1 MVKDVTNSAKDVH
14 DFWYNSDPIHP
25 SGWYNSKVNKED
37 NSYNQLVD
45 YQVSKM
51 KTNERKSFDE
61 LYEEFKS
68 KSIDDQ
74 VNNLKELGRKLVS
87 QIDGIVD
94 KLDVILEEDNY
105 PDNGILEDGQLPE
118 ESYNNEFEITVDPL
132 THKVIYNTELNEYKV
147 VRR

>member
-1 MVKDVTNSAKDVH
+1 MTTNYS
-14 DFWYNSDPIHP
+14 
-25 SGWYNSKVNKED
+25 
-37 NSYNQLVD
+37 QLVD
-45 YQVSKM
+45 YQVSQM

-61 LYEEFKS
+61 LYEEYSS

-94 KLDVILEEDNY
+94 KLNVIIEDIEE
-105 PDNGILEDGQLPE
+105 E
-118 ESYNNEFEITVDPL
+118 ESNNKEFEITVDPL

-147 VRR
+147 VRRED

>member
-1 MVKDVTNSAKDVH
+1 MTK
-14 DFWYNSDPIHP
+14 YN
-25 SGWYNSKVNKED
+25 E
-37 NSYNQLVD
+37 LVD
-45 YQVSKM
+45 YQVSQM

-61 LYEEFKS
+61 LYEEFSS

-118 ESYNNEFEITVDPL
+118 ESYNN
-132 THKVIYNTELNEYKV
+132 
-147 VRR
+147 